1 MKNKSILP
9 VVTVIVLIV
18 GAIVGISVIGGDN
31 EDSNSNSSSS
41 TVVQSDSGS
50 VVETE
55 TETET
60 ESTGVD
66 RYENFGPTA
75 LADATG
81 TKRVLFFHASWCAV
95 CNAFEKEI
103 EEIGIPEGITI
114 IKANYDDERE
124 LKKRYK
130 VSVQSTFLLLDDNE
144 EEVRRWPFGQGLSD
158 ISDLY
163 DLVESS

>member
-50 VVETE
+50 VV
-55 TETET
+55 ETET